1 MSSSPLPPEAGP
13 ALMRRVALRYI
24 DAESG
29 APRKIVLDK
38 NTHLGRARFPK
49 HLSPRELPEV
59 FKKAEIAV
67 VVDAGDRNI
76 SRNHALLVQEGE
88 SWTLYDLNSMNG
100 TAVNGER
107 LDGGKGR
114 PLGAMDRICFGART
128 KLVFSLVDAPENSAL
143 LVGNP
148 GWFPML
154 RGVKNDLCSME
165 GALEVRKQ
173 FGGNISRLYEASATR
188 EAILGMLDTF
198 ASINS
203 EDSVFVFYYSGHGSP
218 GGLDV
223 CKGTL
228 SPDDLY
234 GSLGNM
240 RGKKLVLLD
249 SCHSSSFL
257 TGLPPHCLVISG
269 ESSEGRL
276 YEGPV
281 TGETQHGIFRQG
293 HLTRAFIKLLEEND
307 GEIDLK
313 AMAGEL
319 GQYHRLAL
327 NQVGVFVHGSTLI
340 LNSKA

>member
-240 RGKKLVLLD
+240 RGEETRPPGFLPFIVISYRAASALPGDIRRILRREALRRP
-249 SCHSSSFL
+249 CHR
-257 TGLPPHCLVISG
+257 GDAARNLPPGPSHP
-269 ESSEGRL
+269 RL
-276 YEGPV
+276 HQAARRE
-281 TGETQHGIFRQG
+281 
-293 HLTRAFIKLLEEND
+293 
-307 GEIDLK
+307 
-313 AMAGEL
+313 
-319 GQYHRLAL
+319 
-327 NQVGVFVHGSTLI
+327 
-340 LNSKA
+340 